1 MTAAPAAGTAERILD
16 VAERLVQT
24 RGYNGFSY
32 ADVAAELGI
41 TKPSLHYHFASK
53 AELGE
58 TLIVRYHARFAA
70 ALEAIDA
77 AGGDPGTRLRRYAT
91 LYADVL
97 DNHRMCL
104 CGMLAADLETLPGKM
119 RDAVVRFFDASETWL
134 EKVLDEGK
142 ASGALRDDTSS
153 HDQAQTVL
161 STLEGA
167 MLVARSYHDPERFR
181 AVARWLVSSLSGQPS
196 VGSLP
201 GSVSEATAPPA

>member
-1 MTAAPAAGTAERILD
+1 MTAAAPAGTAERILD

-58 TLIVRYHARFAA
+58 TLITRYHTRFAA
-70 ALEAIDA
+70 ALGSIDA
-77 AGGDPGTRLRRYAT
+77 AGGDAGTKLRRYAA

-97 DNHRMCL
+97 DKQRMCL
-104 CGMLAADLETLPGKM
+104 CGMLAADLETLPGGM

-134 EKVLDEGK
+134 EGVLDEGK
-142 ASGALRDDTSS
+142 VSGTIRNDSPS
-153 HDQAQTVL
+153 HDQARMVI
-161 STLEGA
+161 SALEGA
-167 MLVARSYHDPERFR
+167 MLVSRSYHDPARFR
-181 AVARWLVSSLSGQPS
+181 AVARRLVAALSAEPRDG
-196 VGSLP
+196 
-201 GSVSEATAPPA
+201 

>member
-1 MTAAPAAGTAERILD
+1 MSAAAPAGTAERILE

-58 TLIVRYHARFAA
+58 TLIARYHTRFAA
-70 ALEAIDA
+70 ALGGIDA
-77 AGGDPGTRLRRYAT
+77 AGGDAETRLRRYAA

-97 DNHRMCL
+97 DKQRMCL
-104 CGMLAADLETLPGKM
+104 CGMLAADLETLPGGM
-119 RDAVVRFFDASETWL
+119 REAVVRFFDASETWL
-134 EKVLDEGK
+134 EGVLDEGK
-142 ASGALRDDTSS
+142 ASGTLRNDSPS
-153 HDQAQTVL
+153 HDQAQMVI
-161 STLEGA
+161 SALEGA

-181 AVARWLVSSLSGQPS
+181 MVARRLVTSLS
-196 VGSLP
+196 
-201 GSVSEATAPPA
+201 A

>member
-1 MTAAPAAGTAERILD
+1 MTTAPATGTAERILD

-58 TLIVRYHARFAA
+58 ALIARYHTRFSA

-77 AGGDPGTRLRRYAT
+77 AGGDPGIRLRRYAS

-97 DNHRMCL
+97 DNQRMCL
-104 CGMLAADLETLPGKM
+104 CGMLAADLETLPGRM
-119 RDAVVRFFDASETWL
+119 QDAVVRFFDSSETWL
-134 EKVLDEGK
+134 AAVLDEGK
-142 ASGALRDDTSS
+142 ASGALRGDGPS
-153 HDQAQTVL
+153 HDQAQMVL

-167 MLVARSYHDPERFR
+167 MLVARSYHDTERFR
-181 AVARWLVSSLSGQPS
+181 AVARRLVSSLLAEPHTG
-196 VGSLP
+196 
-201 GSVSEATAPPA
+201 